1 MHVMKLHGIFPPLT
15 TPFNSDGSLA
25 LNRLKE
31 NIARYNRTQLAGYVV
46 IGSTGESVLLES
58 DEIDRVWDAA
68 RDAAAPEKILIAGTG
83 TDSTDETIA
92 RTNRAAALGYK
103 VALVKTPYY
112 YKPQMTPNAI
122 AEHFLR
128 VADAARI
135 PVLIYS
141 VPQFTGVA
149 VEAPVVARL
158 AQHPNIIGIKESSGN
173 VQRVTEIIQAAPSE
187 FQTLVGSASTLYVSL
202 TAGAVGG
209 ILGLSCV
216 LPELCVELWEL
227 SRPGESD
234 RALALQRRLLDASRV
249 IIAELGVPG
258 TKYAMERVGFY
269 GGPARRP
276 FLPLSDSQRAS
287 VDSLLSSLVPAI
299 SVFKA

>member
-1 MHVMKLHGIFPPLT
+1 MNLHGIFPPLT
-15 TPFNSDGSLA
+15 TPFSDDGSLA
-25 LNRLKE
+25 LDHLKE
-31 NIARYNRTQLAGYVV
+31 NIARYNRTQLAGYVIV
-46 IGSTGESVLLES
+46 GSTGESVLLSSE
-58 DEIDRVWDAA
+58 ETERVWEAA
-68 RDAAAPEKILIAGTG
+68 RGAAAAEKILIAGTG
-83 TDSTDETIA
+83 TDSTEGTIG
-92 RTNRAAALGYK
+92 RTNRAASLGYQ

-112 YKPQMTPNAI
+112 YKPQMTPHVI
-122 AEHFLR
+122 ADHFLR

-135 PVLIYS
+135 PILIYS

-158 AQHPNIIGIKESSGN
+158 AQHGNIIGIKESSGN
-173 VQRVTEIIQAAPSE
+173 VQRVTEIIHATPPE

-216 LPELCVELWEL
+216 LPELCVELWQL
-227 SRPGESD
+227 ARRGESEH
-234 RALALQRRLLDASRV
+234 ALALQRRLLDASRV
-249 IIAELGVPG
+249 IVAELGVPG
-258 TKYAMERVGFY
+258 TKYAMDRVGFY

-287 VDSLLSSLVPAI
+287 VDSILASLIPAP
-299 SVFKA
+299 SVFQA